1 MTDAIHNFTTNL
13 IAFHRPIK
21 RTYFAL
27 TWNNDQRK
35 WHPHRVDLPNLVMR
49 RSSFQFSGKVN
60 INVATSRTATPTL
73 IEVKSDGYFLMSNNI
88 KITLVKQTGNVLPPP
103 FVKKEYTLADPNGY
117 ALPVD
122 ERLWNVVPVPAL
134 MPAAQQQQQTQAF
147 PTNLLAT
154 TATANAT
161 ANATHA
167 PVFHPLKPI
176 PQRIAWLI
184 ADDACKN
191 KEVCPIST
199 NEISPITAAVTTC
212 FHVFESEHLSEWFA
226 RNPVRTKC
234 PVCRQI
240 CQMTKAYSEADES

>member
-1 MTDAIHNFTTNL
+1 
-13 IAFHRPIK
+13 
-21 RTYFAL
+21 
-27 TWNNDQRK
+27 
-35 WHPHRVDLPNLVMR
+35 MR

-103 FVKKEYTLADPNGY
+103 FVKMEYTLADPNGY

-122 ERLWNVVPVPAL
+122 ERLWNVVPVPA
-134 MPAAQQQQQTQAF
+134 AQPQQAV
-147 PTNLLAT
+147 PTNLVAT
-154 TATANAT
+154 TATANAN
-161 ANATHA
+161 ANANVNGNAIYTNINTTPPIIHIL
-167 PVFHPLKPI
+167 LKPI

-226 RNPVRTKC
+226 RNRITKC
-234 PVCRQI
+234 PVCRQV
-240 CQMTKAYSEADES
+240 CQMTKAYSEAAES

>member
-1 MTDAIHNFTTNL
+1 
-13 IAFHRPIK
+13 
-21 RTYFAL
+21 
-27 TWNNDQRK
+27 
-35 WHPHRVDLPNLVMR
+35 MR
-49 RSSFQFSGKVN
+49 RSSFQISGKVN

-73 IEVKSDGYFLMSNNI
+73 IEVKAEGYFLMSNNI

-103 FVKKEYTLADPNGY
+103 FVKKEYTLADPNAY

-122 ERLWNVVPVPAL
+122 ERLWNIVPVPAAL
-134 MPAAQQQQQTQAF
+134 AQQQQQAV
-147 PTNLLAT
+147 PTNLVAT
-154 TATANAT
+154 TATT
-161 ANATHA
+161 ANANANVNGNAIYTNINTTPPIIHIL
-167 PVFHPLKPI
+167 LKPI

-226 RNPVRTKC
+226 RNRITKC
-234 PVCRQI
+234 PVCRQV

>member
-21 RTYFAL
+21 RTYFFL

-35 WHPHRVDLPNLVMR
+35 WHPYLADLPNLVMR

-60 INVATSRTATPTL
+60 INVATRRTGTATL

-103 FVKKEYTLADPNGY
+103 FVKKEYTLANPNEY

-122 ERLWNVVPVPAL
+122 ERLWNVVPAPAAAL
-134 MPAAQQQQQTQAF
+134 AQQQQQQA
-147 PTNLLAT
+147 NLVAT
-154 TATANAT
+154 TVTQI
-161 ANATHA
+161 
-167 PVFHPLKPI
+167 LKPI

-226 RNPVRTKC
+226 RHPVRTKC
-234 PVCRQI
+234 PVCRQV
-240 CQMTKAYSEADES
+240 CQMTKAYSEAAES

>member
-1 MTDAIHNFTTNL
+1 M
-13 IAFHRPIK
+13 
-21 RTYFAL
+21 
-27 TWNNDQRK
+27 
-35 WHPHRVDLPNLVMR
+35 
-49 RSSFQFSGKVN
+49 N

-122 ERLWNVVPVPAL
+122 ERLWNVVPVPAII
-134 MPAAQQQQQTQAF
+134 PIPSAHTQQQQQQAV
-147 PTNLLAT
+147 PTNLVAT
-154 TATANAT
+154 TVTQI
-161 ANATHA
+161 
-167 PVFHPLKPI
+167 LKPI

-226 RNPVRTKC
+226 RNRITKC
-234 PVCRQI
+234 PVCRQV

>member
-21 RTYFAL
+21 RTYFFL

-35 WHPHRVDLPNLVMR
+35 WHPYQADLQNLVMR

-60 INVATSRTATPTL
+60 INVATRPTATPTL

-88 KITLVKQTGNVLPPP
+88 KITLVRQTGNALPPP
-103 FVKKEYTLADPNGY
+103 FVKKEYTLADPNAY

-122 ERLWNVVPVPAL
+122 ERLWNVVPVPA
-134 MPAAQQQQQTQAF
+134 AQQQAV
-147 PTNLLAT
+147 PTNLVAT

-161 ANATHA
+161 VNATHA

-191 KEVCPIST
+191 KEVCPITT
-199 NEISPITAAVTTC
+199 NDISPITAAVTTC
-212 FHVFESEHLSEWFA
+212 FHVFESESLSEWFA
-226 RNPVRTKC
+226 RNRITKC
-234 PVCRQI
+234 PVCRQV
-240 CQMTKAYSEADES
+240 CQMTKAYSEAGES